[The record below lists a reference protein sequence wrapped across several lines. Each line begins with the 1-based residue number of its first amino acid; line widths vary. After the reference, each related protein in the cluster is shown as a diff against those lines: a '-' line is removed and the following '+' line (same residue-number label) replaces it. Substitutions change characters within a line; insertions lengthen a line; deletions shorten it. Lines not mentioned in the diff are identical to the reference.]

1 MNPISAPED
10 VSALWLHTLQRAV
23 GRASHDVKDAL
34 NGVSVNLE
42 VIRSRA
48 ARPEAPASAVLQFS
62 EAAAQQL
69 DRLTNLIEAVLAV
82 SRPERVPAD
91 VALTLRRITTLCTAS
106 SSSTD
111 ASVSMVEDGSVGS
124 TMTRVRGDV
133 VRLALL
139 ATLLDLVGSTERGKR
154 ASEVTCTLCGGDDA
168 IQVVIAT
175 ADRRTVLPEG
185 IAEVVRSAGVRWTEG
200 ELDLSL
206 AFPRA

>member
-48 ARPEAPASAVLQFS
+48 ARPEVPASAVLPFS

-82 SRPERVPAD
+82 SRPERAPTD
-91 VALTLRRITTLCTAS
+91 VALTLRRITTLCGAS
-106 SSSTD
+106 SSSSD
-111 ASVSMVEDGSVGS
+111 ALVSMVDDGSVGS

-139 ATLLDLVGSTERGKR
+139 ATLLDVVGGTERGKR
-154 ASEVTCTLCGGDDA
+154 ASEVTCTLGGDDDA

-175 ADRRTVLPEG
+175 ADRRTMLPEG
-185 IAEVVRSAGVRWTEG
+185 ITEVVRSAGVRWTAG
-200 ELDLSL
+200 EQDLSL

>member
-1 MNPISAPED
+1 MNPISASED

-23 GRASHDVKDAL
+23 ARASHDVKDAL

-48 ARPEAPASAVLQFS
+48 ERPDAPASAVSQFA

-82 SRPERVPAD
+82 SRPERTPAD
-91 VALTLRRITTLCTAS
+91 VALTLRRITTLCAAS
-106 SSSTD
+106 SSSAD
-111 ASVSMVEDGSVGS
+111 AAVSMIDDGSVGS
-124 TMTRVRGDV
+124 AMTSVRGDV

-139 ATLLDLVGSTERGKR
+139 ATLLDVVGGTDRAKR
-154 ASEVTCTLCGGDDA
+154 ASEVTCTIRGDDDA

-175 ADRRTVLPEG
+175 VDRRTVMPDA
-185 IAEVVRSAGVRWTEG
+185 IAEVTRSAGVRWTEG
-200 ELDLSL
+200 ARDLSL
-206 AFPRA
+206 AFQRA

>member
-1 MNPISAPED
+1 MTPTSAPEG
-10 VSALWLHTLQRAV
+10 VSALWLFTLQRAV
-23 GRASHDVKDAL
+23 SRASHDVKDAL

-48 ARPEAPASAVLQFS
+48 ARPEVPASAVHQFAD
-62 EAAAQQL
+62 AAAQQL

-82 SRPERVPAD
+82 SRPERTPAD

-106 SSSTD
+106 SSSSD
-111 ASVSMVEDGSVGS
+111 ASVSMVDDGSVGS
-124 TMTRVRGDV
+124 STTRVRGDV

-139 ATLLDLVGSTERGKR
+139 ATLLDVVVSTDRTKR
-154 ASEVTCTLCGGDDA
+154 ASEVTCTLGGDEDA

-175 ADRRTVLPEG
+175 SGRRTMLPES
-185 IAEVVRSAGVRWTEG
+185 IAEVARSAGVRWTEG
-200 ELDLSL
+200 QQDLSL

>member
-10 VSALWLHTLQRAV
+10 VSALWLQTLQRAV

-48 ARPEAPASAVLQFS
+48 ARPDVPASAVLQFS

-82 SRPERVPAD
+82 SRPERAPAD

-106 SSSTD
+106 SSSSD
-111 ASVSMVEDGSVGS
+111 ALVSMIDDGSVGS
-124 TMTRVRGDV
+124 TMTRVRSDV
-133 VRLALL
+133 VRLVLL
-139 ATLLDLVGSTERGKR
+139 ATLLDVVVGSDRAKR
-154 ASEVTCTLCGGDDA
+154 ASEVACTLSGDDDA
-168 IQVVIAT
+168 IRVVIAT
-175 ADRRTVLPEG
+175 ADRRPMLPEG

-200 ELDLSL
+200 QQDLSL